1 MLVATSGDTGGAV
14 ASAFHGLERY
24 RVVTLFPRDGISKR
38 QRRQMSTLGDNVSAV
53 AVAGTFDD
61 CQRLAKRA
69 FGEPGIRERHQLT
82 SANSINVGR
91 LLPQSFYYLHAWILL
106 SGAPARFV
114 VPSGNLGSLC
124 AGLIASL
131 SGMPSLGFLAA
142 SNANDVFPHYLST
155 GSFRPHASLPTISN
169 AMDVG
174 APSNF
179 ERIQWLFRDDP
190 SALNRIVSGTSIS
203 DSETADCIADV
214 YRRTGYVLDPHSA
227 VAYRAQ
233 ERNNGAGDD
242 PTVVLATAHPAKF
255 PDVVEKA
262 IGRAVELP
270 EGLAAIMDAE
280 EHFDL
285 IEPTLEALEAF
296 LDDR

>member
-1 MLVATSGDTGGAV
+1 L
-14 ASAFHGLERY
+14 
-24 RVVTLFPRDGISKR
+24 
-38 QRRQMSTLGDNVSAV
+38 LG
-53 AVAGTFDD
+53 
-61 CQRLAKRA
+61 
-69 FGEPGIRERHQLT
+69 
-82 SANSINVGR
+82 
-91 LLPQSFYYLHAWILL
+91 
-106 SGAPARFV
+106 GAPARFV

-131 SGMPSLGFLAA
+131 AGMPSLGFLAA
-142 SNANDVFPHYLST
+142 SNANDVFPKYLTT
-155 GSFRPHASLPTISN
+155 GSFHPHASLTTISN

-190 SALNRIVSGTSIS
+190 GALQRTVCGMSIS
-203 DSETADCIADV
+203 DEETAQCIGDV
-214 YRRTGYVLDPHSA
+214 YHRTGYVLDPHAA

-233 ERNNGAGDD
+233 EQQHGVGDG

-270 EGLAAIMDAE
+270 EGLAAIMNVE
-280 EHFDL
+280 EHFTHID
-285 IEPTLEALEAF
+285 PTIDALEAF
-296 LDDR
+296 LDDS